1 MRNNKVAAAGVEP
14 AFRSAIREPV
24 NDGCAFFHSSMLS
37 ASTDSATLP
46 VENGS
51 MLTHRTEEK
60 IYLT

>member
-14 AFRSAIREPV
+14 AFRSYQGSV
-24 NDGCAFFHSSMLS
+24 SHSCGFFHSSMLS

-60 IYLT
+60 IY